1 MPRSGD
7 ALLSYYG
14 LCGQSA
20 GEAPRDTSYTEAAVR
35 IIRDRILDLT
45 LVPGSRIDDRLM
57 MDRFGM
63 GRTPAREAF
72 NRLSAEG
79 LIVIE
84 RNRGAFV
91 RPIDIAH
98 IRQFFDAYIASERL
112 VGYFSHLDD
121 PQLEQGLQAI
131 QIEYL
136 KSYDRRNF
144 QKMAQLNAMFH
155 ARIAMSSRNEY
166 VAENAF
172 RLYNHA
178 RRLSYFVAV
187 MEKDFFPDLHE
198 TQDLI
203 RADHDDI
210 IDTVRRG
217 LHQKLID
224 ILTRHAG
231 LFHNRMVRAIA
242 KTRGQG
248 APVPVPPAFDEQKP
262 KISELPR
269 RRAGRRDIG

>member
-1 MPRSGD
+1 MPPRGD

-14 LCGQSA
+14 LSGQST
-20 GEAPRDTSYTEAAVR
+20 GEAPPDTSYTETAVR

-45 LVPGSRIDDRLM
+45 LAPASRIDDRLM

-72 NRLSAEG
+72 NRLSGEG
-79 LIVIE
+79 LILIE

-112 VGYFSHLDD
+112 VGYFAHLDD
-121 PQLEQGLQAI
+121 GELEAGLRGIQA
-131 QIEYL
+131 EYL
-136 KSYDRRNF
+136 KSYERRNF
-144 QKMAQLNAMFH
+144 QKMAQLNARFH
-155 ARIAMSSRNEY
+155 ARIAMSTRNEY

-178 RRLSYFVAV
+178 RRLSYFVAI
-187 MEKDFFPDLHE
+187 MERDFFPDLHE

-203 RADHDDI
+203 RVDHDDI
-210 IDTVRRG
+210 LETVRHGPRE
-217 LHQKLID
+217 KLID
-224 ILTRHAG
+224 ILTRHAS
-231 LFHNRMVRAIA
+231 LFHNRMVRAIS
-242 KTRGQG
+242 KTRGEG
-248 APVPVPPAFDEQKP
+248 APVPVPPTYEEP
-262 KISELPR
+262 RPTVSELPR
-269 RRAGRRDIG
+269 RRAGRRDSG